1 MTYLLGSIIA
11 LSSLAVPAQ
20 QLRYARAAQVY
31 LDDDTIRDAIP
42 DRPVAIPGNIEIPR
56 GQQDVVNEMLRRSPT
71 FRAQCSRIAS
81 ATHLHVVVAKSLLPP
96 PDGAMTDISRT
107 PDGRIDADV
116 QVGTL
121 GDMTLLIAHEFEHII
136 EQLDGVDLP
145 AMAARTGTGVSVN
158 ARSGHFETQRAI
170 EAGQRVAREVSRLVA
185 RR

>member
-31 LDDDTIRDAIP
+31 LEDDADRDAMP
-42 DRPVAIPGNIEIPR
+42 SGPVAIPGNIEIPR
-56 GQQDVVNEMLRRSPT
+56 GQQELVNEMLRRSPT
-71 FRAQCSRIAS
+71 FRAQCSRIAAAS
-81 ATHLHVVVAKSLLPP
+81 DLHVVVAKSLLVPA
-96 PDGAMTDISRT
+96 DGAMTDIARK

-136 EQLDGVDLP
+136 EQLDGVDLS
-145 AMAARTGTGVSVN
+145 AMAARTGTGVSVSS
-158 ARSGHFETQRAI
+158 RSGHFETQRAI